1 MTFKFEINKFII
13 ILALFSFLPSEVLA
27 QLGGVER
34 RFGTSNSNNF
44 SYQIESTIGTQT
56 SATVSGNLRANTE
69 SILKLKSG
77 GKITNK
83 IGDGSG
89 NASATFTA
97 SPNGANVNLS
107 GISGENIF
115 MIDDG
120 TLFKSTLTMPEN
132 FDPSIS
138 STGQASSLAIQNT
151 KVNVE
156 KSQSSF
162 ISSFQQSF

>member
-1 MTFKFEINKFII
+1 MSFIS
-13 ILALFSFLPSEVLA
+13 LLPSKVLA

-34 RFGTSNSNNF
+34 RYGTSNSNSF

-56 SATVSGNLRANTE
+56 SATTSGNMRANTE

-83 IGDGSG
+83 IGDQSG
-89 NASATFTA
+89 NASATFVA

-107 GISGENIF
+107 GITGENIF
-115 MIDDG
+115 IIDDG
-120 TLFKSTLTMPEN
+120 TVFKSSLTMPEN

-138 STGQASSLAIQNT
+138 STGQASSFAVQST
-151 KVNVE
+151 KVKVD